1 MAVMERDQPV
11 ELADLPGRHAL
22 VLYGSET
29 GNSQDIAEELGKMTQ
44 RLHFKTKVDELNVV
58 QLNELLRYTLVII
71 VISTTG
77 QGDMPQNSLAFWKS
91 LLRRK
96 LPPGCLKSTRF
107 TTFGLG
113 DSSYPKFN
121 WAARKLHKRLEQ
133 LGATEFYPRGEG
145 NEQDD
150 DGIDQTYLPW
160 SIDLRTKILE
170 YHPLPSGLS
179 PIPDTA
185 LLPPKYM
192 IKISPVDTPRHSQ
205 DTAAEGIPNLQSLD
219 FVRGSSAAATSLE
232 AGAEQL
238 NQQALQ
244 HLISAVPGGLVVEV
258 NSNTRVTPTE
268 HWQDVRR
275 LSFEIRHLQ
284 RPSLQFNP
292 GDCLRLYPRNLSQ
305 DVDKL
310 LDVMQWGAIADDIVD
325 LGTLSERPTGL
336 YTANITTLRRLLT
349 ENLDITAIPRRS
361 FLEAISHHCTD
372 SDHKERLLEF
382 TKSEY
387 IDEYYDYAT
396 RPRRTIIEVLEEFH
410 SVQFPPEYVL
420 DVFPMIRGRDF
431 SIASIEPPEPGSDSI
446 YKLELLVALVK
457 YQTVLRK
464 IRTGLCSRYINLLA
478 AGNAVLASHKPS
490 LTSLHGKLHARRPL
504 CAFATGTGIAPIHA
518 LIQERLRYDDTDS
531 ATGRTLLFFGN
542 RSRNKD
548 FFFADEWAAMPSS
561 KLEVHTAFSR
571 DQKEKIYIQDI
582 IRQQAQVVADMAREN
597 VIFIVCGGSSK
608 MATACRAAVVECLRV
623 GGLCETE
630 TEAEEMLG
638 RLTWWQEIW

>member
-58 QLNELLRYTLVII
+58 QL
-71 VISTTG
+71 
-77 QGDMPQNSLAFWKS
+77 
-91 LLRRK
+91 
-96 LPPGCLKSTRF
+96 
-107 TTFGLG
+107 
-113 DSSYPKFN
+113 
-121 WAARKLHKRLEQ
+121 RLEQ

-561 KLEVHTAFSR
+561 KLE
-571 DQKEKIYIQDI
+571 
-582 IRQQAQVVADMAREN
+582 N

>member
-1 MAVMERDQPV
+1 MATIERDRPV
-11 ELADLPGRHAL
+11 QLADLPNRSAL

-29 GNSQDIAEELGKMTQ
+29 GNSQDIAEELGKITQ
-44 RLHFKTKVDELNVV
+44 RLHFKTKIDELNAI
-58 QLNELLRYTLVII
+58 QLNELLRHTLIII
-71 VISTTG
+71 VMSTTG
-77 QGDMPQNSLAFWKS
+77 QGDMPQNSLVFWKS
-91 LLRRK
+91 LLRKK
-96 LPPGCLKSTRF
+96 LPPGCLNSVRF

-133 LGATEFYPRGEG
+133 LGANEFYPRGEG
-145 NEQDD
+145 DEQDD
-150 DGIDQTYLPW
+150 DGIDQTFLRW
-160 SIDLRTKILE
+160 SIDLRTKLLD
-170 YHPLPSGLS
+170 YYPLPAGLS
-179 PIPDTA
+179 PIPDAA
-185 LLPPKYM
+185 LLPPKY
-192 IKISPVDTPRHSQ
+192 IITIGPAETHHRAPNSATEQLPDLKSLQKVRDSTSNGASAELDTRRHS
-205 DTAAEGIPNLQSLD
+205 LQSLQYLVATVPD
-219 FVRGSSAAATSLE
+219 SLVAVVSS
-232 AGAEQL
+232 
-238 NQQALQ
+238 N
-244 HLISAVPGGLVVEV
+244 
-258 NSNTRVTPTE
+258 NRVTPTE

-275 LSFEIRHLQ
+275 LAFEVHHLRQ
-284 RPSLQFNP
+284 TPLQINP
-292 GDCLRLYPRNLSQ
+292 GDCLRLYPKNLPQ

-310 LDVMQWGAIADDIVD
+310 LELMQWADIADNLVD
-325 LGTLSERPTGL
+325 LQTLSERPTGL
-336 YTANITTLRRLLT
+336 YTGNTTTLRNLLT

-372 SDHKERLLEF
+372 PDHKERLLEF

-431 SIASIEPPEPGSDSI
+431 SIASIQPPEPGKNDV

-464 IRTGLCSRYINLLA
+464 IRTGLCSRYINPLA
-478 AGNAVLASHKPS
+478 AGTTMLASHKPS
-490 LTSLHGKLHARRPL
+490 LMSLHGPVHARRPL

-518 LIQERLRYDDTDS
+518 LIQERILYDQTDS
-531 ATGRTLLFFGN
+531 PTGRTLLFFGN
-542 RSRNKD
+542 RSRSKD
-548 FFFADEWAAMPSS
+548 FFFADEWAAVPPA
-561 KLEVHTAFSR
+561 KIEIHTAFSR
-571 DQKEKIYIQDI
+571 DQREKIYIQDV
-582 IRQQAQVVADMAREN
+582 IRQQAQAVADMAREN

-608 MATACRAAVVECLRV
+608 MALACRAAVVECLRV

-630 TEAEEMLG
+630 EEAEEVFG